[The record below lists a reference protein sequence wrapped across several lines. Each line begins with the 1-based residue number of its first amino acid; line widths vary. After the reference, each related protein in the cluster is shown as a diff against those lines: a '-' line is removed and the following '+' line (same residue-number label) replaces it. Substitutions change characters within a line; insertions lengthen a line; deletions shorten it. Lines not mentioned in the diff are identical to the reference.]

1 MPTNLL
7 KVYPALLEIDH
18 LNETQRT
25 DSLMGVFK
33 RDIEDNTEFKF
44 RTKKINPTKGEGDAM
59 AILFKHLTTKI
70 IDEKTRERTFEH
82 QRSKRLHWIRHHV
95 EENKKDKMLVFSV
108 EDPEGVRTYI
118 FDQEQNYVIILE
130 PYRSRTEYYLITAY
144 YLDGRNPE
152 KLKKKYKRRL
162 ADII

>member
-18 LNETQRT
+18 LSEGQRT
-25 DSLMGVFK
+25 QSLMGIFK
-33 RDIEDNTEFKF
+33 RDIEENPEFKF
-44 RTKKINPTKGEGDAM
+44 RSKKINPTKGEEDAM
-59 AILFKHLTTKI
+59 AILFKHLTTKN
-70 IDEKTRERTFEH
+70 IDGKTRERTFEH
-82 QRSKRLHWIRHHV
+82 QRSKRLHWIKHHV

-108 EDPEGVRTYI
+108 ADPEGIRTYI

-144 YLDGRNPE
+144 LLDGRNPE
-152 KLKKKYKRRL
+152 KIKKKYKRRL
-162 ADII
+162 VDII